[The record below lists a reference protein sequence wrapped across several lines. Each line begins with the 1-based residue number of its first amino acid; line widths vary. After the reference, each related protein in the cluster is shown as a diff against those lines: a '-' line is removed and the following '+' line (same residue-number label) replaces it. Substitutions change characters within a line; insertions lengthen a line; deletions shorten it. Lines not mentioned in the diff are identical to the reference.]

1 MYRNKLA
8 WVCLSLPLI
17 LSLTVYGAT
26 DELISL
32 ENVAGKLLFY
42 QKEGNATYLRD
53 SGELASEITTEA
65 MFELFDPRNT
75 LRTAHFSYT
84 WDFGNGEVI
93 KGFEP
98 FVTYNYMASGNYT
111 LRLRVGANVTKH
123 ATILTGVYSMDV
135 TVLDAIK
142 NIKLT
147 GPTTYQVSQN
157 TSLAVHVDGSPPMWV
172 CWRILPNCV
181 TDTTVGCQ
189 LTMLYENTLKLNHTF
204 TSTGVHCLDISA
216 RNEVSS
222 LQTSYSF
229 FVRRDPFSNLFFIL
243 PCAAI
248 LMATFC
254 FIAVVAC
261 RPWRGNKMK
270 PKMAAY
276 SSRDTFP
283 QMELREA
290 PGPSPLYSSIQPSS
304 AGRAER
310 QPLIMQHGT
319 RPTLYQTSPL
329 SPSALSK

>member
-1 MYRNKLA
+1 
-8 WVCLSLPLI
+8 
-17 LSLTVYGAT
+17 
-26 DELISL
+26 
-32 ENVAGKLLFY
+32 
-42 QKEGNATYLRD
+42 
-53 SGELASEITTEA
+53 

-216 RNEVSS
+216 RNEVST

-248 LMATFC
+248 LVATFC

-270 PKMAAY
+270 TKVERTDTRTYLLHSLVIPKL
-276 SSRDTFP
+276 TCLVLFV
-283 QMELREA
+283 
-290 PGPSPLYSSIQPSS
+290 I
-304 AGRAER
+304 
-310 QPLIMQHGT
+310 
-319 RPTLYQTSPL
+319 
-329 SPSALSK
+329 